1 MLRCYVKES
10 TQHGKGVFAST
21 DIRAGEPILSFGG
34 PLLHRSQVD
43 FNDYHLQV
51 DDEHY
56 LGPSRL
62 ADDYVN
68 HSCDPNAGF
77 RDGLVLVALRDIA
90 QGEEITWDY
99 STAIDEP
106 DFEGFACRCHTP
118 RCRGLVAS
126 YRHLPGQLRAAL
138 WSSLVPYLKRRYQL
152 AADAPG

>member
-1 MLRCYVKES
+1 MSRCYVKES
-10 TQHGKGVFAST
+10 EQHGKGVFAST
-21 DIRAGEPILSFGG
+21 HIRAGEPILGFGG
-34 PLLHRSQVD
+34 PLRHRSEVD

-51 DDEHY
+51 DDQHY

-68 HSCDPNAGF
+68 HSCEPNAGF
-77 RDGLVLVALRDIA
+77 GEGLVLVALRDIA

-106 DFEGFACRCHTP
+106 NFEGFVCRCSAP

-126 YRHLPGQLRAAL
+126 YRHLPGQLQAAL
-138 WSSLVPYLKRRYQL
+138 WPRLLPYLKRKYRL
-152 AADAPG
+152 ATEAPD